1 MVNRVQLQQVILN
14 LLVNA
19 AEAMDSTTR
28 RDRVLTVTSDQ
39 QQPSNV
45 LITVEDSGP
54 GMEPKDIERIFEPFY
69 TTKPNGMGMGLAIC
83 RSIIQSHDGRLFVT
97 PSRLGGL
104 ALHIALPAGP
114 SGGTQKVGADAA
126 DSGLA

>member
-1 MVNRVQLQQVILN
+1 MVNRVRLQQVILN

-19 AEAMDSTTR
+19 AEAMDSTTG

-39 QQPSNV
+39 GQPSNV

-54 GMEPKDIERIFEPFY
+54 GMDLKDIERIFEPFY

-83 RSIIQSHDGRLFVT
+83 RSIIESHDGHLFAT
-97 PSRLGGL
+97 SSRLGGL
-104 ALHIALPAGP
+104 ALHIALPAGS
-114 SGGTQKVGADAA
+114 SGGM
-126 DSGLA
+126 